1 MNILISPWAQ
11 KLPVDKADYNPKNFP
26 HWNET
31 VKIIKQKLPDL
42 KIIQLG
48 GGNSEVLVEGVTE
61 TALNKSP
68 AELLELAKNCDAWI
82 SVDSFFQHFC
92 AYYKIPNG
100 IVIFGQ
106 SDPNI
111 FGYPFNKNLLK
122 SRSLLRE
129 DQFKHWWHTPN
140 KPEVFVD
147 AETVAKTL
155 FEVLEVD

>member
-11 KLPVDKADYNPKNFP
+11 KLPPDKADYNPKNFP

-31 VKIIKQKLPDL
+31 IKLIRYKLPDL
-42 KIIQLG
+42 SIIQLG
-48 GGNSEVLVEGVTE
+48 SGSETLVEGITE
-61 TALNKSP
+61 TAFNKGP
-68 AELLELAKNCDAWI
+68 AELLELAKNCNAWI

-106 SDPNI
+106 SDPKI
-111 FGYPFNKNLLK
+111 FGYPFNTNLLK
-122 SRSLLRE
+122 DKNYLR
-129 DQFKHWWHTPN
+129 DDRFKHWWHTTN
-140 KPEVFVD
+140 RPEAFVD

>member
-1 MNILISPWAQ
+1 MNIIISPWAQ
-11 KLPVDKADYNPKNFP
+11 KLPPEKASYNPKNFP
-26 HWNET
+26 YWEET
-31 VKIIKQKLPDL
+31 VKLIKQKLPDL
-42 KIIQLG
+42 TIIQVG
-48 GGNSEVLVEGVTE
+48 GGSEPIIEGVTV
-61 TALNKSP
+61 TAFNKSP
-68 AELLELAKNCDAWI
+68 EELLKLAQNCNAWI

-100 IVIFGQ
+100 IVIYGQ

-122 SRSLLRE
+122 GRNCLRE
-129 DQFKHWWHTPN
+129 DQFKHWWHTTN